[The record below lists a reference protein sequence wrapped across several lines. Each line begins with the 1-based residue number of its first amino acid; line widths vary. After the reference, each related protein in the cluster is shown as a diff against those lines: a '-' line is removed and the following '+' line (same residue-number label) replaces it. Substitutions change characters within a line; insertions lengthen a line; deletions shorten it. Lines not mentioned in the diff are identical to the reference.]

1 MMNKTNFQQLIDSY
15 KTPDLLDMS
24 RDQLIQEVAWLR
36 YLYIFY
42 LTRVYMK
49 RASGGKMRG
58 KLKGTENTKYDE
70 YRECVAKVILAKDYL
85 GEKISLKTLE
95 RDLENR
101 PEINGNLIKTVLT
114 AWNRYRR
121 EILAVC

>member
-1 MMNKTNFQQLIDSY
+1 MNRTDFQQLSDSLT
-15 KTPDLLDMS
+15 TPDLLDMS
-24 RDQLIQEVAWLR
+24 RDQLIQEVVWLR

-49 RASGGKMRG
+49 RASGGKKRG
-58 KLKGTENTKYDE
+58 KLEGTNNTKYDE
-70 YRECVAKVILAKDYL
+70 YREFVAKVILAKDHL
-85 GEKISLKTLE
+85 GEKISLKTLYK
-95 RDLENR
+95 DLENR
-101 PEINGNLIKTVLT
+101 PEISENIIKTVFT